1 MIRFYLL
8 GWNNVSRPSLRHIQ
22 VSLLRR
28 RSLYS
33 VQFTTRRKTEL
44 SGVSIREESKVTL
57 RACIFKPLHLNTEEL
72 F

>member
-1 MIRFYLL
+1 MIQFYLL
-8 GWNNVSRPSLRHIQ
+8 GWSNVSRPSVCPIQ
-22 VSLLRR
+22 VSPLR
-28 RSLYS
+28 RSLNS

-44 SGVSIREESKVTL
+44 SGVSIRGENKVTS